1 MMNDQILELK
11 DIALLEK
18 ISTKFSRM
26 GNNYLYAHFTRPRLT
41 DPTADNPA
49 NELEFPYR
57 LNCMTIIIVR
67 AGALKAEVDLK
78 PYDIKANTLLVIN
91 PGALLKLTDVERGR
105 LDITMLFASVNF
117 LKDINI
123 DLNAINIR
131 SLIENRSPAVKLTPY
146 EIDKLMRYM
155 EFLDL
160 HTREEETIFST
171 NVARSICGAVFY
183 ELLQINF
190 MRINRQPDDSGQA
203 GPQRRRSTYVHDF
216 MRLVHLNYMKHRT
229 LAFYADKLF
238 ISPKYL
244 TVLVKEATGRS
255 ATDWINEFVIIEAKN
270 LLRYSGKNIQQV
282 AYALNFPNQSAFGK
296 YFKHLTGTSP
306 TAYQKS

>member
-1 MMNDQILELK
+1 MSNQVIELQQIAEVLK
-11 DIALLEK
+11 D
-18 ISTKFSRM
+18 TPHFSRM
-26 GNNYLYAHFTRPRLT
+26 GDNYLYAHFCNL
-41 DPTADNPA
+41 DPEKPGKT
-49 NELEFPYR
+49 LSFPYR
-57 LNCMTIIIVR
+57 LNCMSFIVIR
-67 AGALKAEVDLK
+67 HGSMMAEVDLK
-78 PYDIKANTLLVIN
+78 PYTIKSNTLLVVN
-91 PGALLKLTDVERGR
+91 PGSLLKLSEIDLAR
-105 LDITMLFASVNF
+105 LDATMLFVSTTF
-117 LKDINI
+117 LTDINI
-123 DLNAINIR
+123 DLNALNIR
-131 SLIENRSPAVKLTPY
+131 SLIENRSPAVRLTRAEINKLLKY
-146 EIDKLMRYM
+146 L

-160 HTREEETIFST
+160 HTHDEETIFSK
-171 NVARSICGAVFY
+171 NVARSICAAIFY

-190 MRINRQPDDSGQA
+190 MRINRETESDQ

-216 MRLVHLNYMKHRT
+216 MRLVHLNYMRERS
-229 LAFYADKLF
+229 LAFYASQLF

-255 ATDWINEFVIIEAKN
+255 ATEWINEFVIIEAKN